1 MSMPIGR
8 TLDNPGDPLVWD
20 RPADQVRN
28 GINRQVQRIRDQRGI
43 TPEASQALM
52 AAAYLKGKAQLD
64 GMNTNNPAQ
73 IAAQVAA
80 AKRKAFGIDDLL
92 TGASQADKSTM
103 AMSFRDAQQRAAQTT
118 TSSEAQTLLDLAN
131 QSGDELLARA
141 VGNHALS
148 SMDMGDTAQAYLDA
162 HPAQAQAVQALGD
175 LQQPLSMAALFEF
188 VCPLPPELSNLTE
201 YAIADLA
208 AKASKYT
215 G

>member
-1 MSMPIGR
+1 MTEPLP
-8 TLDNPGDPLVWD
+8 TLDNPTAVWD
-20 RPADQVRN
+20 RPADTVRD
-28 GINRQVQRIRDQRGI
+28 GLNRQIERIRGHSELSTD
-43 TPEASQALM
+43 ALLSLVS
-52 AAAYLKGKAQLD
+52 AAYLKGKAQLD

-73 IAAQVAA
+73 VAAQVAA
-80 AKRKAFGIDDLL
+80 VKRAAFGIDDLL
-92 TGASQADKSTM
+92 TGASQADKATM

-118 TSSEAQTLLDLAN
+118 TSSEAQTLLDVAN

-141 VGNHALS
+141 VGNHAIASL
-148 SMDMGDTAQAYLDA
+148 DMGDTAQAYLDQ
-162 HPAQAQAVQALGD
+162 HPAQAQAVQALAD

-208 AKASKYT
+208 ANASKYT

>member
-1 MSMPIGR
+1 MTEPLP
-8 TLDNPGDPLVWD
+8 TLDNPTAVWD
-20 RPADQVRN
+20 RPADTVRDGLN
-28 GINRQVQRIRDQRGI
+28 QQMERIRGHSELSPD
-43 TPEASQALM
+43 AMLSLV

-80 AKRKAFGIDDLL
+80 VKRKAFGIDDLL
-92 TGASQADKSTM
+92 AGSSQADRATM

-118 TSSEAQTLLDLAN
+118 TSSEAQTLLDVAN

-148 SMDMGDTAQAYLDA
+148 SMDMRDVAESYLTN
-162 HPAQAQAVQALGD
+162 HPAQAAALD
-175 LQQPLSMAALFEF
+175 ELQQLQQPASAATMFEF
-188 VCPLPPELSNLTE
+188 VAPKPPELSGMSDGQIVA
-201 YAIADLA
+201 YAAQ
-208 AKASKYT
+208 ASKYT

>member
-8 TLDNPGDPLVWD
+8 TLDNPGEPLIWD

-52 AAAYLKGKAQLD
+52 AAAYLKGKATLD
-64 GMNTNNPAQ
+64 GMNTANPAKR
-73 IAAQVAA
+73 AADLAV
-80 AKRKAFGIDDLL
+80 AKRAAFGIDDLL
-92 TGASQADKSTM
+92 TGTSETDKAAVM
-103 AMSFRDAQQRAAQTT
+103 LSFRDAQQRAAQLSTAA
-118 TSSEAQTLLDLAN
+118 EARALLDTAM
-131 QSGDELLARA
+131 QTGDELLTRA
-141 VGNHALS
+141 VGNHAMTSL
-148 SMDMGDTAQAYLDA
+148 DMGDTAQAYLDS
-162 HPAQAQAVQALGD
+162 HPAQAQAVQALAD

-188 VCPLPPELSNLTE
+188 VCPLPPELSSLTE

-208 AKASKYT
+208 ANASKYT

>member
-1 MSMPIGR
+1 MSVPIGR
-8 TLDNPGDPLVWD
+8 TLDNPGEPLIWD
-20 RPADQVRN
+20 RLADQVRN

-80 AKRKAFGIDDLL
+80 VKRKAFGIDDLL
-92 TGASQADKSTM
+92 AGASQADRATM

-118 TSSEAQTLLDLAN
+118 SSSEAQTLLDVAN

-148 SMDMGDTAQAYLDA
+148 SMDMGDVTEAYLAA
-162 HPAQAQAVQALGD
+162 HPTQAEALD
-175 LQQPLSMAALFEF
+175 ELQQLQQPASAATMFEF
-188 VCPLPPELSNLTE
+188 VAPKPPELSSMSDGQIVA
-201 YAIADLA
+201 YAAQ
-208 AKASKYT
+208 ASKYT